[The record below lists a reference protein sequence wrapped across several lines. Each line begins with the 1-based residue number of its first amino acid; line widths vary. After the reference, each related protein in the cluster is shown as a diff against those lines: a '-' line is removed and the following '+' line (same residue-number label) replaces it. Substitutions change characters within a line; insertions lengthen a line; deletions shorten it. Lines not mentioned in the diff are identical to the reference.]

1 MCKETFDVFG
11 LNDQRTAYEVEQF
24 LRGVPSVEQAKVDFI
39 TDELTIEYNESKVSR
54 EQILDHIE
62 CAGCKPSPRVN
73 GVMDHIR
80 TKLGTL

>member
-24 LRGVPSVEQAKVDFI
+24 LRGVPSVEGAQADFI
-39 TDELTIEYNESKVSR
+39 ADELTIEYDESEANE
-54 EQILDHIE
+54 EDILDYIE
-62 CAGCKPSPRVN
+62 RAGCKPSPRVT
-73 GVMDHIR
+73 GVVDHIK